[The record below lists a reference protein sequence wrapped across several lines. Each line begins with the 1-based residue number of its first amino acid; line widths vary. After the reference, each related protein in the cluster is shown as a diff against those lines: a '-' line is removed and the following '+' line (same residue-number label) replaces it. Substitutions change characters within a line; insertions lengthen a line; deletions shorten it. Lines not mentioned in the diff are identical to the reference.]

1 MARTASLTVAG
12 AEALIGMPRGSA
24 VVMST
29 NRAAFQ
35 KWLVAK
41 GVPAV
46 VAKGAKLATLA
57 KAYNGTNDAY
67 LRAMIANA
75 ADKARDAAAEAAAMA
90 EIEAGTAEVT
100 AEGDDAAAVA
110 AAADATAATWV
121 AGEAAAANAI
131 ESGARAGGAVT
142 TQAAAATAASAGN
155 GAAAL
160 VAALQR
166 MLAEAMAASAGAVD
180 AEQVRA
186 IVAEEIAKVGTVATV
201 IEVRTHDG
209 SVKIEGRQHAELPTL
224 LRAATSRLADGYAPN
239 VWLSGPAGSGKT
251 TAAKTVAKALQRS
264 WWYNGAVSMP
274 HEVVGFVDAGGTY
287 RDTAFRRAYQ
297 DGGVY
302 LFDEVDAS
310 DDRALLA
317 LNAALANGVASFPDA
332 MVARHP
338 DSLFM
343 AAANTWGLGATAEYV
358 GRARMDGAFLDRF
371 HVKLQWSY
379 DEALERET
387 CGNPDWAVRVQAA
400 RKRAADRGLKVLISP
415 RASYG
420 GAALIAAGMTADDAA
435 RLTYLAT
442 LTPEQRRQVEG

>member
-1 MARTASLTVAG
+1 MARTASLTVAE

-24 VVMST
+24 VVTSA

-35 KWLVAK
+35 KWLVAR

-57 KAYNGTNDAY
+57 KAYNITNDTY
-67 LRAMIANA
+67 LKAMLANA
-75 ADKARDAAAEAAAMA
+75 ADKGRDAAAEAAAMA
-90 EIEAGTAEVT
+90 EIEAGTAE
-100 AEGDDAAAVA
+100 GDDAAAVA
-110 AAADATAATWV
+110 AADATA
-121 AGEAAAANAI
+121 
-131 ESGARAGGAVT
+131 SGARVDG
-142 TQAAAATAASAGN
+142 AAATQASAASAGN

-239 VWLSGPAGSGKT
+239 VWLAGPAGSGKT

-274 HEVVGFVDAGGTY
+274 HEVVGFIDAGGTY

-317 LNAALANGVASFPDA
+317 LNAALANGMASFPDA
-332 MVARHP
+332 MVPRHQ

-371 HVKLQWSY
+371 HVKIQWSY
-379 DEALERET
+379 DEELERDT
-387 CGNPDWAVRVQAA
+387 CGNAEWAVRVQAA
-400 RKRAADRGLKVLISP
+400 RRRAAERGLKVLISP